1 LSDEGEEKVDDIVKL
16 VYQYLN
22 LLKNQKPAQWVF
34 DEVANLGKISF
45 TFKDKEKPISLVS
58 SLSADLHV
66 YSFEHMLAAQYY
78 ATKFDQQLIES
89 LSGYLVPEKMKLTVV
104 SKKFEGKT
112 DKTEKWYGTEYSENQ
127 VAQEQIERLK
137 SAGLNESFRLPP
149 KNEYV
154 PENLNLI
161 QHDASRLTPQPR
173 VIHSTPLTR
182 LWYKEDTKFLL
193 PKAVI
198 KLELRNPL
206 VYFDP
211 VHVNM
216 ANMFEYLLGDALNEH
231 LYSAELAGL
240 KYNISTTNYG
250 MTTSFSGF
258 SDKINV
264 LLETVYDK
272 MASFRVDPQRFHII
286 KESVS
291 GLILKLEKKFNFLQ
305 TDFLF

>member
-1 LSDEGEEKVDDIVKL
+1 VDDIVKL
-16 VYQYLN
+16 VFQYLN
-22 LLKNQKPAQWVF
+22 LLKSQKPASWVF

-58 SLSADLHV
+58 SLSADLHI
-66 YSFEHMLAAQYY
+66 YSFENILAAQYY
-78 ATKFDQQLIES
+78 STKFDQQLIES
-89 LSGYLVPEKMKLTVV
+89 LSGHLAPEKMKLTVV
-104 SKKFEGKT
+104 SKKYEGKT
-112 DKTEKWYGTEYSENQ
+112 DKTERWYGTEYTESQ
-127 VAQEQIERLK
+127 IAQERIEALK
-137 SAGLNESFRLPP
+137 AAGLNESFRLPP

-161 QHDASRLTPQPR
+161 QHEAARLTAQPR
-173 VIHSTPLTR
+173 VILSTPLTR

-211 VHVNM
+211 IHVNM
-216 ANMFEYLLGDALNEH
+216 TNMFENLLLDSLNEH

-250 MTTSFSGF
+250 MTASFSGF
-258 SDKINV
+258 SDKIHV
-264 LLETVYDK
+264 LLETVFEK
-272 MASFRVDPQRFHII
+272 MASFRVDPQRFNII

-291 GLILKLEKKFNFLQ
+291 VFNFNRVYVF
-305 TDFLF
+305 FLVNFRLK